1 MEQEE
6 VMPDEEFSRC
16 QNIVSEWREKLAKS
30 ERKWEFRYK
39 QQKKNQRELEDT
51 ILRLKKRIKELKN
64 G

>member
-6 VMPDEEFSRC
+6 LMPDEEFLRC
-16 QNIVSEWREKLAKS
+16 QNIVSDWKEKLEKS

-39 QQKKNQRELEDT
+39 QQNKKQRELEDT
-51 ILRLKKRIKELKN
+51 IVILKKRIKELKN